1 MPHGAT
7 ALSPPVLRFAPSPN
21 GPLHLGHAYSAL
33 LNDRLAK
40 RLGGRL
46 LLRIDDIDRERCRPE
61 YEAAIVE
68 DCRWLGIAFDGP
80 VRRESDCTADYA
92 AALGKLRA
100 LGVVYPAFMSRT
112 DVVQTVT
119 AYERA
124 GGRWPRDPDGTP
136 LYPGYDREIG
146 KAEAEAAIGDGRP
159 YAFRLDMEHASALAG
174 PLTWQEFSADDPDS
188 IRTVEADPAAWGD
201 VLLTGRDIAASYH
214 LAVVV
219 DDAIQGVTHV
229 VRGKDLFH
237 ATSVH
242 RVLQQL
248 LGLEAPLYCHHRLL
262 FDRSGR
268 KLAKSDGDTGLAL
281 LREQG
286 VTPAEVRALV
296 GLEDAPS

>member
-1 MPHGAT
+1 
-7 ALSPPVLRFAPSPN
+7 LNLPVLRFAPSPN

-33 LNDRLAK
+33 LNDRLAE

-61 YEAAIVE
+61 YEDAIIEV
-68 DCRWLGIAFDGP
+68 CRWLGIRFDGP
-80 VRRESDCTADYA
+80 IRRESDCAGEYTAAFDR
-92 AALGKLRA
+92 LREMD
-100 LGVVYPAFMSRT
+100 LVYPAFMSRT
-112 DVVQTVT
+112 EVVQTVM

-136 LYPGYDREIG
+136 LYPDYDRAIG
-146 KAEAEAAIGDGRP
+146 KAEAEAAVNEGRP
-159 YAFRLDMEHASALAG
+159 HAFRLNTRYAVAMAG
-174 PLTWQEFSADDPDS
+174 PLTWREFPADDPS
-188 IRTVEADPAAWGD
+188 ASREVVANPAAWGD

-219 DDAIQGVTHV
+219 DDAAQETTHV

-242 RVLQQL
+242 RLLQRL
-248 LGLEAPLYCHHRLL
+248 LDLPEPVYCHHRLV
-262 FDRSGR
+262 FDRNGR

-286 VTPAEVRALV
+286 VTPADIRRLV
-296 GLEDAPS
+296 GLEDAPG